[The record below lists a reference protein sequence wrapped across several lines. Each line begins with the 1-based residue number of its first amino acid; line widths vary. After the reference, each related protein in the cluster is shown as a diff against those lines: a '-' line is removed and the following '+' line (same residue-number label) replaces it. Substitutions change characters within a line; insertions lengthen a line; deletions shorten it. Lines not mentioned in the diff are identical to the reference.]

1 MTFKV
6 VTSFKNI
13 YNSDIF
19 EKDLSY
25 IKIPITT
32 VSFITFSLILAKII
46 SEKYGISVI
55 LINAKTEKEKN
66 NMFFL
71 DNNIMYYTNE
81 DPYFISNLLN
91 IDLNRIINLEKNKID
106 YVLRCI
112 KEDTILNSK
121 NKLYVG
127 AH

>member
-66 NMFFL
+66 SMFFL

>member
-13 YNSDIF
+13 HNSDIF

-32 VSFITFSLILAKII
+32 ISFITFSLILAKII

-55 LINAKTEKEKN
+55 LINARTEKEKN
-66 NMFFL
+66 NITFL
-71 DNNIMYYTNE
+71 DNNILYYTNE
-81 DPYFISNLLN
+81 DPYFISSLLN
-91 IDLNRIINLEKNKID
+91 IDLCRINYLEKNKID